1 MAGKAKASTAGRG
14 DDKAVVAAATAA
26 FVAEEDHPSEED
38 EGQVKTGSFS
48 FSDGAKYSKFAP
60 IAFTFQLP
68 LPLHSRDLHI
78 RAVTFS
84 IEGEFCS
91 VGGRVVRQGHG
102 AFVTGAESYEGGWD
116 QDQMHG
122 HGVYSFATGA
132 KYDGDFQQSR
142 FHGAGSYR
150 WPDGAHYEGD
160 WHCNRMHGS
169 GNYVDKDGVEW
180 RGRFVNGKYDN
191 GRIFH
196 TLR

>member
-1 MAGKAKASTAGRG
+1 MVGKAKASTVGRG
-14 DDKAVVAAATAA
+14 EDKAVVAAAAA
-26 FVAEEDHPSEED
+26 AYVAEEDHPPEED
-38 EGQVKTGSFS
+38 EGQLLVFS
-48 FSDGAKYSKFAP
+48 STHETCMLVLSP
-60 IAFTFQLP
+60 VLSTW
-68 LPLHSRDLHI
+68 
-78 RAVTFS
+78 T
-84 IEGEFCS
+84 EGEFCS

-150 WPDGAHYEGD
+150 WPDGAHYEGG